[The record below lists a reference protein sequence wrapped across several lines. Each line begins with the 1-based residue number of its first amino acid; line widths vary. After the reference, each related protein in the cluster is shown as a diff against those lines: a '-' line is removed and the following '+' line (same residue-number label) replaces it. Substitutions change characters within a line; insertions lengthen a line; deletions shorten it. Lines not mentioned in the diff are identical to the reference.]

1 MVYEE
6 LIFKQKIEYSVNT
19 IYIFKYVNITIIK
32 ELNQNLYEYSYE
44 INISL
49 LIRSMQY

>member
-1 MVYEE
+1 MINKFNREYETLSRWMVYEE

-32 ELNQNLYEYSYE
+32 EHASK
-44 INISL
+44 
-49 LIRSMQY
+49 LIRI